1 MKLLVQVTHFT
12 TTDGTEYTIIVYG
25 DVDGNGK
32 INASDAL
39 AVQNY
44 SVKLADSD
52 LSDVQKV
59 AADIENAQL
68 EGKSDGA
75 VNSFDALRIKKYSA
89 ELETNIINT
98 LPEEEVE
105 EVTSNYSMTLN
116 DNGYINKQNASK
128 TKLGIT
134 LKETLDKEGTE
145 LKLVVS
151 DEDKDTEDV
160 TVENI
165 AVPAHTDYF
174 EVENIDLSS

>member
-1 MKLLVQVTHFT
+1 MFNGKVKTINGVAVASLDEVVGTGDTFT

-44 SVKLADSD
+44 SVKLANSD

-98 LPEEEVE
+98 LPEEEVVAE
-105 EVTSNYSMTLN
+105 TSNYSM
-116 DNGYINKQNASK
+116 DSK
-128 TKLGIT
+128 
-134 LKETLDKEGTE
+134 
-145 LKLVVS
+145 
-151 DEDKDTEDV
+151 
-160 TVENI
+160 
-165 AVPAHTDYF
+165 
-174 EVENIDLSS
+174 